1 MIHGFIE
8 YNSIFGNIKGKIED
22 YCYKFQI
29 EFEKEKIKNKRE
41 IVIYFSIKEIL
52 KHLKENKNN
61 KLILFYNKEFDN
73 PLFHF
78 CFKKISKILNIP
90 IFFNEK
96 DFCNGKKKEFL
107 IKSNNFYENNVFSIK
122 NLKKEFFFK
131 QHEELLNEII
141 SLKTFKK

>member
-1 MIHGFIE
+1 MIHSCIE
-8 YNSIFGNIKGKIED
+8 YNSIFKEIKGNIDG

-29 EFEKEKIKNKRE
+29 EFEKQKIKNKRE
-41 IVIYFSIKEIL
+41 LIIYFSIKEIL
-52 KHLKENKNN
+52 KYSKDIKNN
-61 KLILFYNKEFDN
+61 KTILFYNKEFNN

-90 IFFNEK
+90 IFFIEN

-107 IKSNNFYENNVFSIK
+107 LKSDLFYENNVFSIK

-131 QHEELLNEII
+131 QHDELLNEII